1 MAEFKNLARAFL
13 PGVAGAERRL
23 KDIEAQVEEEDL
35 DRSHHRKVRG
45 FERRTDEALSDG
57 RATAAEFNLE
67 QMKRAIDAARTG
79 QVLSGPAASRAIPG
93 PAGAVPMIEAPQQ
106 GLPEP
111 TSGYMASSA
120 DSVVPSVTDAEIQ
133 ELAGRF
139 ARQAEGIDDPIERQ
153 RYYRQWSQDLR
164 RTMPEFQAVEVER
177 TAKAII
183 NSFR

>member
-23 KDIEAQVEEEDL
+23 KDVEAQVEEEDL
-35 DRSHHRKVRG
+35 DRTHHRKVRG
-45 FERRTDEALSDG
+45 FERRTDEALSEG

-67 QMKRAIDAARTG
+67 QMKRAMEAARTG
-79 QVLSGPAASRAIPG
+79 QVLSGPAAARAIPG
-93 PAGAVPMIEAPQQ
+93 PTGSVPMIEAPQHS
-106 GLPEP
+106 LPDPAAYMEP
-111 TSGYMASSA
+111 TS
-120 DSVVPSVTDAEIQ
+120 DSVVPSVTDDEIV

-153 RYYRQWSQDLR
+153 RFYRQWSQDLR
-164 RTMPEFQAVEVER
+164 RSMPEFQAVEVER
-177 TAKAII
+177 TAKAMI